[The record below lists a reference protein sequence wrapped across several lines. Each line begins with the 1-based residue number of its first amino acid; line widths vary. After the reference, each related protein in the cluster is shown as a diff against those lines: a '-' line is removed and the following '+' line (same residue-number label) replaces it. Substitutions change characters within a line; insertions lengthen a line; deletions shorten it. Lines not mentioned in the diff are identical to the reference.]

1 MRLIQPSLVAASSVC
16 LFACS
21 PAPDASLHGYAEG
34 EFVRVAAPFAGQL
47 TTLSVQRGALI
58 HASQALFAL
67 EQANEQAA
75 RLEAEA
81 RLKSSEAQLS
91 NVQKGRRPSEIAAIQ
106 AQIAEAEAALTL
118 SRHQLQRDQ
127 DLVAKNFISQQR
139 LDETRT
145 ALARNVARANELTA
159 QLQTARL
166 GARSDEID
174 AARSA
179 IKAAQAA
186 VTQAQWRVDQ
196 KSIKSPVSGLVH
208 DTLYVA
214 GEWVPAGSP
223 VVSLLPPGNIKVR
236 FFIPEPRLSQFKV
249 GQRVRITCDGCA
261 QAEATISYVATQAEY
276 TPPVIYSQDARAKLV
291 YLAEARLAPEAAAN
305 LHPGQPIDISLP

>member
-1 MRLIQPSLVAASSVC
+1 M
-16 LFACS
+16 
-21 PAPDASLHGYAEG
+21 
-34 EFVRVAAPFAGQL
+34 RVAAPFAGQL
-47 TTLSVQRGALI
+47 TTLSVQRGAQI
-58 HASQALFAL
+58 HANQALFAL

-139 LDETRT
+139 LDETRA
-145 ALARNVARANELTA
+145 ALAKNVARVNELTA

-196 KSIKSPVSGLVH
+196 KSIQSPVSGLVH
-208 DTLYVA
+208 DTLYVV

-249 GQRVRITCDGCA
+249 GQRVHIACDGCA
-261 QAEATISYVATQAEY
+261 QAEASISYVATQAEY